1 MAVTALFP
9 RGMEEKLGKETTEE
23 FINWLDAFVK
33 EKGVTRDEYREIL
46 SRLDKIDK
54 DLEGIKDEQGRQ
66 RQDIGQL
73 RQEINDRFDRF
84 NEQMNERF
92 DRINDRF
99 DRMNN
104 EMNERFDRMNN
115 EFNERFDRINDRFDK
130 MNNEMN
136 DRFDRMNNEM
146 NERFDRM
153 NERLQ
158 SAIKWMVGVTL
169 GMGSLLA
176 VLMSI
181 YKFMG

>member
-23 FINWLDAFVK
+23 FINWLDAFIK

-54 DLEGIKDEQGRQ
+54 DLEGIKEEQGRQ

-73 RQEINDRFDRF
+73 RQEINDRFDRMN
-84 NEQMNERF
+84 NEF
-92 DRINDRF
+92 NDRL

-115 EFNERFDRINDRFDK
+115 EMNERFDRINDRL
-130 MNNEMN
+130 
-136 DRFDRMNNEM
+136 
-146 NERFDRM
+146 DRM

-158 SAIKWMVGVTL
+158 STIKWMVGVTL

>member
-23 FINWLDAFVK
+23 FINWLDAFIK

-54 DLEGIKDEQGRQ
+54 DLEGIKEEQGRQ

-104 EMNERFDRMNN
+104 EFNDRLDRMNN
-115 EFNERFDRINDRFDK
+115 EMNE
-130 MNNEMN
+130 
-136 DRFDRMNNEM
+136 RFDRMNNEM
-146 NERFDRM
+146 NERFDRMNNEMNERFDRINDRLDRM